1 MASTIGIF
9 DSSDLT
15 NQLFLLWEKRH
26 QQLENERLQPY
37 ADLLLD
43 TIVWPHCLLSK
54 NDIVES
60 LKTTCRT
67 ADFKEQL
74 SVPIWYFSHVF
85 DYPRNAYYPGSISH
99 DYALRRG
106 DKAAQKVQFIHE
118 MGLRQYLS
126 VQDEDECPTLQP
138 ATIWSIVKKT
148 DFCDQLAARFG
159 RSFTVTL
166 SSQVPVDHELSPD
179 ETFCSNA
186 MMLKLNFF
194 PHGLTEL
201 QQKKR
206 GDFEEAFADRG
217 RRTLRPGEKL
227 IFWEGERYVH

>member
-1 MASTIGIF
+1 MASTTGIF
-9 DSSDLT
+9 DSFELT
-15 NQLFLLWEKRH
+15 TQLACLWEKRH

-43 TIVWPHCLLSK
+43 TIVWPHCLLNK
-54 NDIVES
+54 NDILNS
-60 LKTTCRT
+60 LKATCST

-85 DYPRNAYYPGSISH
+85 DYPHRAAVPGGPSH
-99 DYALRRG
+99 EYALQRG

-148 DFCDQLAARFG
+148 DFCHQLAARFG

-166 SSQVPVDHELSPD
+166 ENRVPVEHELSPD

-186 MMLKLNFF
+186 MTLKLNFF
-194 PHGLTEL
+194 PYGLTEL

-206 GDFEEAFADRG
+206 DDFEETFSDRR
-217 RRTLRPGEKL
+217 RRTLLPCEKL
-227 IFWEGERYVH
+227 IFWVGGPYVH